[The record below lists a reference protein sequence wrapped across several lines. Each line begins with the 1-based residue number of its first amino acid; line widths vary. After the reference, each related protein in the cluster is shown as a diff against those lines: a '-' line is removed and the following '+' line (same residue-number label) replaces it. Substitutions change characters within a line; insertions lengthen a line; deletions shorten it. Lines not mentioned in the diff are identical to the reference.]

1 MSVEKEIERLV
12 VLLNNIVS
20 SKIENENMAL
30 NKNYLEQFVALFPER
45 QAEIERFNSLQE
57 ADSNPR
63 VAVFG
68 KFNHGKST
76 LLNALIDH
84 EGYFK
89 ASDKRE
95 TRSNSQ
101 FKDEKNGIIWLD
113 TPGLD
118 ADVTGKDDFAA
129 NRGAIVDSDIILM
142 VHTLNAADLDKYEI
156 EHINR
161 LLTEAKG
168 ASKILVLTQV
178 DQVDEDNQA
187 RALKRIKEQIKEE
200 FKDQLLEFEPVL
212 VSSIY
217 YSMGVEQSQNELIK
231 LSGIPELR
239 NKIKDLT
246 SDVLSQRE
254 KEIEQLRNML
264 DSLLNERETE
274 IKRRLSNLAQAHK
287 TKRQNFERQLNKIF
301 NSL

>member
-1 MSVEKEIERLV
+1 MSVEKEIERFV

-45 QAEIERFNSLQE
+45 KAEIERFDYLQ
-57 ADSNPR
+57 AVDNKPR

-95 TRSNSQ
+95 TRTNAD

-118 ADVTGKDDFAA
+118 ADVTGKDDFEA
-129 NRGAIVDSDIILM
+129 NKGAFVSADIVLM
-142 VHTLNAADLDKYEI
+142 IHTLKAGELDKYEV
-156 EHINR
+156 EHISR
-161 LLTEAKG
+161 LLD
-168 ASKILVLTQV
+168 ASKNDNKLLVLTQI
-178 DQVDEDNQA
+178 DQITEDQQKVA
-187 RALKRIKEQIKEE
+187 VKRIKEQLPK
-200 FKDQLLEFEPVL
+200 FEPIL
-212 VSSIY
+212 VSATRY
-217 YSMGVEQSQNELIK
+217 LKGVTESKAKLVELSGVPELKNRIQGLKSTVAEQRNKEVNELRKLLDNLLDEKASSINKK
-231 LSGIPELR
+231 LSTLNKAQKDKR
-239 NKIKDLT
+239 N
-246 SDVLSQRE
+246 
-254 KEIEQLRNML
+254 
-264 DSLLNERETE
+264 
-274 IKRRLSNLAQAHK
+274 
-287 TKRQNFERQLNKIF
+287 NFEHQLNKIF